1 MQRDADDMFIVEE
14 NVAVFTKYCL
24 TMIVKVKR
32 QLLTECSKNDKKII
46 ECCRI
51 TLCAADEKI

>member
-46 ECCRI
+46 ECCQI
-51 TLCAADEKI
+51 TLCAAE